1 MNGSPALSLFGLSG
15 RVALVTGGNGGIG
28 LAMATGLAKMGARIV
43 IAGRSEEKAAAALAK
58 LRAFTPSPRFQAADM
73 ANADACAALVDGVRQ
88 REGRID
94 ILINNAGT
102 TARKRPEDLSL
113 EEWKAVIDINLT
125 SAFVCS
131 KAAFPAMK
139 ANGGGKIINI
149 GSMFSLFGAPF
160 AAAYGASKGGLMQL
174 TRSLATAWA
183 DRVRSTA
190 SSISADSG
198 RISTYGARWATPAG
212 PTTMCSPISADRKTS
227 SAAPTLIMAWA
238 GRLPSRIRPN
248 RMNSATPSSPP
259 AWKPACPATTTSMAP
274 ARREWAIS
282 RPPRATGAGAA
293 RRWATCARPE
303 PAPTCGSSL
312 RPM

>member
-1 MNGSPALSLFGLSG
+1 MNGSPAFSLFGLSG

-58 LRAFTPSPRFQAADM
+58 LRVFTPTPRFQAADM

-102 TARKRPEDLSL
+102 TARKRPEDLGL
-113 EEWKAVIDINLT
+113 DEWKAVIDINLT

-183 DRVRSTA
+183 PDNIQVNAVLPGWVETEMGSAAQMQVQGLRERVV
-190 SSISADSG
+190 
-198 RISTYGARWATPAG
+198 ARTPAG
-212 PTTMCSPISADRKTS
+212 RWGRGEDYEGIAAFLAGPASDFITGTAIAVDGGFSIS
-227 SAAPTLIMAWA
+227 
-238 GRLPSRIRPN
+238 G
-248 RMNSATPSSPP
+248 
-259 AWKPACPATTTSMAP
+259 
-274 ARREWAIS
+274 
-282 RPPRATGAGAA
+282 
-293 RRWATCARPE
+293 
-303 PAPTCGSSL
+303 
-312 RPM
+312 